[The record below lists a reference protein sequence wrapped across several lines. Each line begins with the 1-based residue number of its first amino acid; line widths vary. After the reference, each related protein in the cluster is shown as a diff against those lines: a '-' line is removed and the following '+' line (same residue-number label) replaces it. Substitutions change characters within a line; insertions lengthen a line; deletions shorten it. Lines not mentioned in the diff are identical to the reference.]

1 MNKSLSLYNKW
12 TLFLFFLL
20 SACSP
25 AQQSN
30 ISITESFSPNPT
42 RAAQPSFTE
51 TPTQTAFVISEKYEL
66 PSWLASSN
74 FQVFSIVTN
83 VSDTSNELTFINAN
97 THEKFVINV
106 PTSNISRY
114 FWTPDGKSFG
124 FIQSDFLNVLSID
137 LISGKVTKYA
147 IPEDSAHCL
156 FDYQKT
162 QKPALKYIEVYSS
175 LPSEPSFLCLESVF
189 RLQQIE
195 KNGKAVTVFENLET
209 SQKTELSNSG
219 ESLLNIDYSVSPNQT
234 QLAIL
239 QGEGID
245 PYGLDLSGTRIR
257 IYDLESGNVI
267 TSFEGYFCLLKWSPD
282 GSKLLT
288 TMTNSSGCYS
298 NATPA
303 IIYLEKN
310 LLQPITA
317 NENAQHSKVH
327 ISTYNWSQDSNYLYY
342 LYVNPDRSDVCYY
355 NLKNEEIF
363 CPTGNFSELSGL
375 NVEHYKLSPDE
386 RFLAFSYGS
395 SCAGCD
401 FWGEPSSVVIQI
413 DGSDYFSLG
422 KEIWIEDVSSTYP
435 FNTLMWR
442 PLPKQ

>member
-12 TLFLFFLL
+12 TLFLCFLL

-317 NENAQHSKVH
+317 IENAQHSKVH